1 MTRANDIKAGMKF
14 DNYDNTI
21 EVVEVTKAKGGVII
35 RWNGTFGNEF
45 IAADDGIYLNRV
57 A

>member
-21 EVVEVTKAKGGVII
+21 EVVEVTKAKGVVII